1 MATSNIRPISFQR
14 GRASITGQSVP
25 LSTTFNWDISL
36 DRDDY
41 NVGVAVLGLPN
52 SINLISNRRN
62 TATIYLTAT
71 ESETVAQSSEKD
83 IVSIP
88 GYPGGTL
95 YTVTTWP
102 FQWYAFD
109 LDSILSEPQY
119 GDDNSNI
126 LIKSAFITGAT
137 LRVRMQNLS
146 ALEARTFSAEL
157 EWRVFRTP

>member
-1 MATSNIRPISFQR
+1 MATSTLRPISFQR
-14 GRASITGQSVP
+14 GRDSLTLQSIPG
-25 LSTTFNWDISL
+25 STTFDWDITL
-36 DRDDY
+36 NRDDY
-41 NVGVAVLGLPN
+41 NVGVAVLGLPD

-71 ESETVAQSSEKD
+71 EAEAVAQSNEKD

-88 GYPGGTL
+88 GYPGGAL

-126 LIKSAFITGAT
+126 RIKSGYITGAI
-137 LRVRMQNLS
+137 LRIRMENLS
-146 ALEARTFSAEL
+146 VSAKTFSAEL